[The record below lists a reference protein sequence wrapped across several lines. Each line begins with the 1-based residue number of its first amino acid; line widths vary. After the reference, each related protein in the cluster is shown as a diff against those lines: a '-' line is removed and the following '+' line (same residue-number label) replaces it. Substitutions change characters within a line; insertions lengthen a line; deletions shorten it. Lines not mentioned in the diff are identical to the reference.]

1 MNTTLSKTPSISD
14 QQLASMAAAAKQLII
29 SPALFKKNKSSRFKF
44 AQSVAPMFKNAEDE
58 DVIQVPIRIQ
68 ELIERGI
75 RTVSHSLASV
85 NSKSGN

>member
-44 AQSVAPMFKNAEDE
+44 AQSVDLFNKNLEDE
-58 DVIQVPIRIQ
+58 DMI
-68 ELIERGI
+68 
-75 RTVSHSLASV
+75 
-85 NSKSGN
+85 